1 MTIRWIRLPQP
12 LCEGEGQGS
21 GGSGEA
27 TPEELAEA
35 AKVKEAE
42 AEAKAKA
49 DAEAA
54 KAKEA
59 EAAASLPKT
68 LEEALAEIARLKGE
82 GAKVPK
88 WAQDRIDTI
97 TKHWRETERERDA
110 LRGQVEQLKAAK
122 PSAKVGYS
130 EEEVRI
136 AAARMASEQAYAE
149 ATAKVLAEG
158 RKTFPNF
165 DASLQQLHTISPVL
179 VQTPSGAVPNMPQ
192 AFVEAVIELDHPSDV
207 LNALALPVNHD
218 EAARI
223 MALPASRQGVALSK
237 FASALVPPKE
247 ISKTPA
253 PGGTTVTGR
262 ARGTPTTYDAGK
274 ISKEE
279 WFALR
284 NKELA
289 DKAAASRRRA

>member
-1 MTIRWIRLPQP
+1 MLVRLPRA
-12 LCEGEGQGS
+12 LFENDGAGG
-21 GGSGEA
+21 GGSGEGDTK
-27 TPEELAEA
+27 TPEQL
-35 AKVKEAE
+35 E
-42 AEAKAKA
+42 AEAKLAKEEE
-49 DAEAA
+49 DKA
-54 KAKEA
+54 KLAKEA
-59 EAAASLPKT
+59 NPGLPQT
-68 LEEALAEIARLKGE
+68 LEEALAEITRLKGE

-122 PSAKVGYS
+122 PSQKLGYT
-130 EEEVRI
+130 EEDVRV
-136 AAARMASEQAYAE
+136 AAAKLAQDQAYAE
-149 ATAKVLAEG
+149 ATGKVLAEG

-165 DASLQQLHTISPVL
+165 DASLQQLHTISPFM
-179 VQTPSGAVPNMPQ
+179 VQTPQGAVPNMPQ
-192 AFVEAVIELDHPSDV
+192 GFIEAVIELDKPEEV
-207 LNALALPVNHD
+207 LNELALPANHD

-223 MALPASRQGVALSK
+223 MALPPSRQGVALAR
-237 FASALVPPKE
+237 FASAMAPVKE

-253 PGGTTVTGR
+253 PGSLTVSGR
-262 ARGTPTTYDAGK
+262 ARGTPTVYDAGK

-289 DKAAASRRRA
+289 DKAAARRRA